1 MRLYRAIA
9 FAFAVIFAAVG
20 VMFLAAPGE
29 VRALFDQV
37 GIGAASPGMTAAD
50 VDSGLFRALAVA
62 YMYLVA
68 LLAWMMFRRPTE
80 PVWPTLLA
88 NAKLASATVS
98 FVLFVAHR
106 PYLVYPVNGVVDG
119 LIGATALLL
128 RRRAIRW
135 RDEAG
140 SREAEHEHPA
150 VPA

>member
-9 FAFAVIFAAVG
+9 LAFAVIFAAVG

-29 VRALFDQV
+29 IRALLDQV
-37 GIGAASPGMTAAD
+37 GIGTATPGMPAAD

-80 PVWPTLLA
+80 PAWPTLLS

-140 SREAEHEHPA
+140 SQEAEHEHPA